1 MFFFFHLLVG
11 VATGLFLSEVL
22 RSRRWFLPVAVGSI
36 LPDLID
42 KPLGHII
49 FAETIG
55 NGRIIGHSLIFL
67 VIILILA
74 FFQWKYR
81 GSLLCFG
88 VGIGVLLHQVL
99 DSMWKIP
106 KTWYF
111 PLYGPFP
118 MGDYHAYF
126 SGSFWRELTSPQ
138 EWLAV
143 VLLICIGVLFLGEW
157 FAGSRA
163 SLSIIPRIRW
173 PCMTALG
180 MVTIGTGIFVLVR
193 LESIGSSLLYPVVS
207 GGDPLICALAL
218 IWCGF
223 VFLLLPLLHLS
234 RGDDFSE

>member
-11 VATGLFLSEVL
+11 VATGLFLSEVF
-22 RSRRWFLPVAVGSI
+22 RSRRFILPVAFGSI

-42 KPLGHII
+42 KPLGHIV

-55 NGRIIGHSLIFL
+55 YGRIIGHSLIFL

-81 GSLLCFG
+81 GSIICFG
-88 VGIGVLLHQVL
+88 LGIGVLLHQML
-99 DSMWKIP
+99 DSMWEIP

-126 SGSFWRELTSPQ
+126 YSSFWRELASPQ
-138 EWLAV
+138 EWLAIA
-143 VLLICIGVLFLGEW
+143 LLILIGIVILGEW
-157 FAGSRA
+157 YTGSDV
-163 SLSIIPRIRW
+163 SLSFIRRIRW

-180 MVTIGTGIFVLVR
+180 MVTIGIGIFVLIR
-193 LESIGSSLLYPVVS
+193 LESIRSSLVYPVVS
-207 GGDPLICALAL
+207 GGDPFICALAL

-234 RGDDFSE
+234 RGDNFSE

>member
-22 RSRRWFLPVAVGSI
+22 KSRRWFLPVAVGSI

-55 NGRIIGHSLIFL
+55 YGRIIGHSLIFL

-81 GSLLCFG
+81 GSIICFG
-88 VGIGVLLHQVL
+88 LGIGVLLHLVL
-99 DSMWKIP
+99 DSMWEIP
-106 KTWYF
+106 NTFYF

-118 MGDYHAYF
+118 IGDYNSYF
-126 SGSFWRELTSPQ
+126 YSSFWRELASPQ
-138 EWLAV
+138 EWLAF
-143 VLLICIGVLFLGEW
+143 VLLIAISILILGEW
-157 FAGSRA
+157 FAGSRTP
-163 SLSIIPRIRW
+163 LSFIRQIRW
-173 PCMTALG
+173 PCMTAIG
-180 MVTIGTGIFVLVR
+180 MGTIGIGIFVLVR
-193 LESIGSSLLYPVVS
+193 LDSIGSSLFYPIVS
-207 GGDPLICALAL
+207 GGDPFICALAL

-234 RGDDFSE
+234 RGEDNP